1 MHALFAH
8 VVELGDDCV
17 LNTTHTFGAIFSGV
31 DVRDYQMV
39 CNAPN
44 IDFPT
49 EFELKTVR
57 IKNQMM
63 TGSCV
68 AHSLSSIIE
77 YYNVAQR
84 GDPTEMSVGYIYGN
98 RTNSDHKE
106 PGMIMRDAL
115 DIVLKYG
122 DVPKE
127 DFPYNEETPRAIRL
141 YQRSADELYEVG
153 RPNRISEYCRVNTV
167 AAAKLAL
174 MEGVPLLMAMDWYDD
189 MEVDEE
195 GVLRTAYLGYAG
207 GHCMFIYGW
216 NECGWKIQ
224 NSWGE
229 EWGVNGTF
237 TLPYEMGMAECW
249 AVMDDIIEGAY
260 VKKPFQSK
268 LGKRFAKVV
277 NAVFGVFDRSQ
288 K

>member
-1 MHALFAH
+1 MR
-8 VVELGDDCV
+8 GPC
-17 LNTTHTFGAIFSGV
+17 GAIFSCV

-39 CNAPN
+39 CAAPT
-44 IDFPT
+44 IEFPK

-57 IKNQMM
+57 IKNQEA

-77 YYNVAQR
+77 YYNATQR
-84 GDPTEMSVGYIYGN
+84 NDPSEMSVGYIYGN
-98 RTNSDHKE
+98 RTNSEHKD

-115 DIVLKYG
+115 EIAAKFG
-122 DVPKE
+122 DVPYE
-127 DFPYNEETPRAIRL
+127 DFPYNEETPRALKL
-141 YQRSADELYEVG
+141 YERRADELYEVG

-174 MEGVPLLMAMDWYDD
+174 MSGVPLLMAMEWFED
-189 MEVDEE
+189 MEVDEC
-195 GVLRTAYLGYAG
+195 GVLHTDYVGYAG

-216 NECGWKIQ
+216 DEHGWKIQ

-229 EWGVNGTF
+229 DWGINGCF

-268 LGKRFAKVV
+268 AGKAFAKII
-277 NAVFGVFDRSQ
+277 NKICNVFQRN
-288 K
+288 